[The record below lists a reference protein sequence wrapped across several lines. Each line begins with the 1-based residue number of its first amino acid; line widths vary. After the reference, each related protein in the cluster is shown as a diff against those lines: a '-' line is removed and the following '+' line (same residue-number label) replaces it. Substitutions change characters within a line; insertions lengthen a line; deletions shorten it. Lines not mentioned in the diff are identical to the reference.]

1 MSLSQNIRKYRLEK
15 DLTQEQLANL
25 LGVSAQAVSKWET
38 SETYPDGALLVSIA
52 EVLGVSLD
60 VLFDHRMNSMEDV
73 SERIQHLIRD
83 TPREKRF
90 HLVRDLCWQMEKGLF
105 FFPGQKEI
113 VEKYFPDEICNL
125 KQSSCILSDD
135 GFTHISNGRA
145 PFFSVFP
152 EYGDCFSDVIG
163 NGEKIREIF
172 FEAFSSP
179 KAMRVLLFIH
189 KHESGYIFEAE
200 VLAQDC
206 EIELSEAKTILNCL
220 IKWKLVSF
228 EVMDIDGEQRTLYHT
243 HPSHKVIAL
252 LIFANELNYRGSYCL
267 QADCRNKPF
276 LK

>member
-15 DLTQEQLANL
+15 ELTQEQLANL

-105 FFPGQKEI
+105 FFPEQKDF
-113 VEKYFPDEICNL
+113 VEKYSPDEICNQ
-125 KQSSCILSDD
+125 KQSSYVLNDY
-135 GFTHISNGRA
+135 GFTHISNGKA
-145 PFFSVFP
+145 PFFAVFP
-152 EYGDCFSDVIG
+152 EYGDNFSDVIG
-163 NGEKIREIF
+163 DGEKIREIF
-172 FEAFSSP
+172 EALSSP
-179 KAMRVLLFIH
+179 ESMRVLLFIH
-189 KHESGYIFEAE
+189 KHEAGYIFEAE
-200 VLAQDC
+200 VLAQAC
-206 EIELSEAKTILNCL
+206 EMELSQAKNILNTL
-220 IKWKLVSF
+220 IKWRLVSF
-228 EVMDIDGEQRTLYHT
+228 ERIDIDGESRTLYHIC
-243 HPSHKVIAL
+243 PSHKMIAL
-252 LIFANELNYRGSYCL
+252 LLFANELNYRGSYRL
-267 QADCRNKPF
+267 QAENRNKPF